1 MMYVPNLMDG
11 GAMLMTGSLSLTM
24 IRRCGNTMRD
34 DWVSMSVTRGRIW
47 LLLLVKKR
55 SGSDFMFLQVRTAGS
70 IAPTV
75 DSFKTVD
82 DFTILKSRRHAYMH
96 PYARKYCTLTGGK
109 GVRGLDDR
117 PAYSTQMEQYVGSLI
132 RVSVDYKGS
141 QERDDLPGVV
151 KRQKRTKK

>member
-1 MMYVPNLMDG
+1 MVVAISEKTVGFRFHVPPGQD
-11 GAMLMTGSLSLTM
+11 
-24 IRRCGNTMRD
+24 
-34 DWVSMSVTRGRIW
+34 
-47 LLLLVKKR
+47 
-55 SGSDFMFLQVRTAGS
+55 SG